1 VLIRKQL
8 GMFAVP
14 LPTTISDTL
23 HATLHKLLSVNNKEV
38 FHPMAIEVLNPYHV
52 AIAQFDEAAERLGLS
67 QPLRAILRKPKRELI
82 VNFPVRLDNGDVEM
96 FTGYRVQ
103 HNINRGPAKGGIRF
117 SPEVSLD
124 EVRAL
129 AMWMTWK
136 CAVVGIPFG
145 GAKGGVICDP
155 HKLSNSELERLSRRY
170 ATEISILIGPNSDIP
185 APDMNTNP
193 QIMAWMM
200 DTFSMHSGYSVPAV
214 ITGKP
219 LAIGGSEGRLEATAR
234 GVQVVTREAMLK
246 LGMQPGESS
255 VVIQGFGNVGSISA
269 RLLHE
274 LGCKVVGLSDI
285 NGGVYNAD
293 GINVPRALR
302 YSREHGTLKG
312 LPDTEAVTN
321 AELLELPCDV
331 LVPAALENQLTG
343 KNASRVKARLIVEA
357 ANGPTTPDADRI
369 FDDRGITVVP
379 DIMANAGGVTVSYFE
394 WVQDLQRFFWAEDE
408 INHRLESIMMRA
420 YHAMQNKADEQGT
433 NLRMGAYLLAV
444 ARVAEATEIR
454 GVYP

>member
-1 VLIRKQL
+1 
-8 GMFAVP
+8 
-14 LPTTISDTL
+14 
-23 HATLHKLLSVNNKEV
+23 
-38 FHPMAIEVLNPYHV
+38 MAIDIMNPYDM
-52 AIAQFDEAAERLGLS
+52 AIAQFDEAADRLGLS
-67 QPLRAILRKPKRELI
+67 QAMRAILRKPKRELI
-82 VNFPVRLDNGDVEM
+82 VNFPVRMDNGDVEM

-124 EVRAL
+124 EIRAL

-155 HKLSNSELERLSRRY
+155 HKLSRAELERLSRRY

-193 QIMAWMM
+193 QIMGWIM
-200 DTFSMHSGYSVPAV
+200 DTFSMHMGYSVPAV

-234 GVQVVTREAMLK
+234 GVQFVTREAMLD
-246 LGMQPGESS
+246 LGMRPEDCS
-255 VVIQGFGNVGSISA
+255 VVVQGFGNVGSISA

-274 LGCKVVGLSDI
+274 LGCKVVAVSDI
-285 NGGVYNAD
+285 SGGVYNAH
-293 GINVPRALR
+293 GIDIHRTLR
-302 YSREHGTLKG
+302 YSKEHGSLKG
-312 LPDTEAVTN
+312 LPETEPVSN
-321 AELLELPCDV
+321 AELLELPCDI
-331 LVPAALENQLTG
+331 LVPAALENQITA
-343 KNASRVKARLIVEA
+343 KNASRIKARLIVEA
-357 ANGPTTPDADRI
+357 ANGPTTPEGDHI
-369 FDDRGITVVP
+369 LIDRGVMIVP
-379 DIMANAGGVTVSYFE
+379 DILANAGGVTVSYFE
-394 WVQDLQRFFWAEDE
+394 WVQDLQRFFWAEHE
-408 INHRLESIMMRA
+408 INNRLESIMTRA
-420 YHAMQNKADEQGT
+420 YRAARAKADEQDT

>member
-1 VLIRKQL
+1 MTGQTVRR
-8 GMFAVP
+8 FF
-14 LPTTISDTL
+14 
-23 HATLHKLLSVNNKEV
+23 N
-38 FHPMAIEVLNPYHV
+38 MAIDIVNPYDMAV
-52 AIAQFDEAAERLGLS
+52 SQFDDAADRLGLS
-67 QPLRAILRKPKRELI
+67 QAMRAILRKPKRELI
-82 VNFPVRLDNGDVEM
+82 VNFPVRMDNGDVEM

-155 HKLSNSELERLSRRY
+155 HKLSRAELERLARRY

-200 DTFSMHSGYSVPAV
+200 DTFSMHQGYSVPAV

-234 GVQVVTREAMLK
+234 GVQFVTREAMLNLDMK
-246 LGMQPGESS
+246 PDECS
-255 VVIQGFGNVGSISA
+255 VVIQGFGNVGGISA

-274 LGCKVVGLSDI
+274 MGCNVVGLSDI
-285 NGGVYNAD
+285 SGGIYNPH
-293 GINVPRALR
+293 GIDVHQALH
-302 YSREHGTLKG
+302 YSREHGSLKG
-312 LPDTEAVTN
+312 MHNTDPVTN
-321 AELLELPCDV
+321 AELLTLPCDI

-343 KNASRVKARLIVEA
+343 RNAAQVKARLIIEA
-357 ANGPTTPDADRI
+357 ANGPTTPDADHI
-369 FDDRGITVVP
+369 FNDRGITVVP
-379 DIMANAGGVTVSYFE
+379 DILANAGGVTVSYFE
-394 WVQDLQRFFWAEDE
+394 WVQDLQRFFWAEHE
-408 INHRLESIMMRA
+408 INDRLESIMTRA
-420 YHAMQNKADEQGT
+420 YHATQQKALQQET

>member
-1 VLIRKQL
+1 
-8 GMFAVP
+8 
-14 LPTTISDTL
+14 
-23 HATLHKLLSVNNKEV
+23 
-38 FHPMAIEVLNPYHV
+38 MAIDVVNPYEM
-52 AIAQFDEAAERLGLS
+52 AIAQFDQAAECLGLS
-67 QPLRAILRKPKRELI
+67 QAMRAILRKPKRELI
-82 VNFPVRLDNGDVEM
+82 VNFPVRMDNGDVEM

-155 HKLSNSELERLSRRY
+155 HTLSRSELERLSRRY
-170 ATEISILIGPNSDIP
+170 TTEISILIGPDSDIP

-200 DTFSMHSGYSVPAV
+200 DTYSMHRGYSVPAV

-219 LAIGGSEGRLEATAR
+219 LAIGGSEGRFEATGR
-234 GVQVVTREAMLK
+234 GVMVVTREALHH
-246 LGMQPGESS
+246 LGMRPDSCS

-269 RLLHE
+269 RLLHA
-274 LGCKVVGLSDI
+274 LGSKLVGLSDI
-285 NGGVYNAD
+285 SGGVYNPQ
-293 GINVPRALR
+293 GIDVPLALR
-302 YSREHGTLKG
+302 YSKEHGSLRG
-312 LPDTEAVTN
+312 LPGTEQVTN

-343 KNASRVKARLIVEA
+343 RNAARIKARLVVEA
-357 ANGPTTPDADRI
+357 ANGPTTPDADSI
-369 FDDRGITVVP
+369 LNDRGITVVP
-379 DIMANAGGVTVSYFE
+379 DILANAGGVTVSYFE
-394 WVQDLQRFFWAEDE
+394 WVQDLQRFFWAEPE
-408 INHRLESIMMRA
+408 INARLESIMTHSFDA
-420 YHAMQNKADEQGT
+420 VVQKADEQQT

-444 ARVAEATEIR
+444 ARVAEATELR

>member
-1 VLIRKQL
+1 
-8 GMFAVP
+8 M
-14 LPTTISDTL
+14 L
-23 HATLHKLLSVNNKEV
+23 HRLLSVNNKEV
-38 FHPMAIEVLNPYHV
+38 FHPMAIEVLNPYEV
-52 AIAQFDEAAERLGLS
+52 AVAQFDEAAERLGLS
-67 QPLRAILRKPKRELI
+67 QAMRAILRKPKRELI
-82 VNFPVRLDNGDVEM
+82 VNFPVRMDDGDVEM

-145 GAKGGVICDP
+145 GAKGGVLCDP
-155 HKLSNSELERLSRRY
+155 HKLSRSELERLSRRY
-170 ATEISILIGPNSDIP
+170 ATEISILIGPDSDIP

-193 QIMAWMM
+193 QIMGWIM
-200 DTFSMHSGYSVPAV
+200 DTFSMHKGFSIPAV

-234 GVQVVTREAMLK
+234 GVQFVAIEAMRD
-246 LGMQPGESS
+246 LGMRPEVCS
-255 VVIQGFGNVGSISA
+255 VVVQGFGNVGSISA

-274 LGCKVVGLSDI
+274 LGCKIVAVSDI
-285 NGGVYNAD
+285 SGGVYNPNGLD
-293 GINVPRALR
+293 VHRALR
-302 YSREHGTLKG
+302 YTKEHGALRG
-312 LPDTEAVTN
+312 LPDAEVITN
-321 AELLELPCDV
+321 SELLELPCDV
-331 LVPAALENQLTG
+331 LVPAALENQLTA
-343 KNASRVKARLIVEA
+343 KNATRIKARLIIEA
-357 ANGPTTPDADRI
+357 ANGPTTPDADHI
-369 FDDRGITVVP
+369 LNDRGIMIVP
-379 DIMANAGGVTVSYFE
+379 DILANAGGVTVSYFE
-394 WVQDLQRFFWAEDE
+394 WVQDLQRFFWAEHE
-408 INHRLESIMMRA
+408 INHRLESIMTRA
-420 YHAMQNKADEQGT
+420 FQAVQHKAGEQQT